1 MFFDCIDDVH
11 RLCQKER
18 RLAPPAP
25 ASQPYACCS
34 LHARTGWTDG
44 PGGIGHCIGGTCPPL
59 PPPLFW
65 QIGQKESR
73 NKNGHFITN
82 CIPKKLFDLPP
93 FLQSYHTYFHELFE
107 KARGRRAA
115 AVLAMLLHPLD
126 EYVEKMPE
134 RIMICTESVLLY
146 LLVSPHTTKAQSQWV
161 EILSKRVSQKIF
173 FSIFVYKFVAF
184 ILENVGWYKNEQ
196 SRSAMIISNCDIA
209 LHYEGKWRYMI
220 DKDRTSD
227 PDSWH
232 WELHSEYVLFA

>member
-44 PGGIGHCIGGTCPPL
+44 PGGTIGGICPP
-59 PPPLFW
+59 PPFFW
-65 QIGQKESR
+65 QIGQKETR

-82 CIPKKLFDLPP
+82 CIPNKLFDLPP

-146 LLVSPHTTKAQSQWV
+146 LLVSPHTTKAQLQWV
-161 EILSKRVSQKIF
+161 EILSKRAISLRFTEDF
-173 FSIFVYKFVAF
+173 FFNFRIQIRSIHTWKC
-184 ILENVGWYKNEQ
+184 
-196 SRSAMIISNCDIA
+196 RMI
-209 LHYEGKWRYMI
+209 
-220 DKDRTSD
+220 
-227 PDSWH
+227 
-232 WELHSEYVLFA
+232 